1 MLQILGGAWGGQK
14 LHVPSGAK
22 LRPSAGRVKEAIF
35 SILTSMQM
43 KRGESGFSDWRCLD
57 LFAGV
62 GGLGFEALSRGAVS
76 CVFVEKDKRN
86 VWAIKKNAVS
96 LGCEENAAVLSVAVE
111 KWEAWGGLGPY
122 DLVFLDPPYE
132 RDDEAALLALLTR
145 PGVLSP
151 NAIVVFE
158 HAPSHKVAP
167 TGTLQIHSERRLGPA
182 GLSVFICGR

>member
-1 MLQILGGAWGGQK
+1 VWGGQK

-35 SILTSMQM
+35 SILTSIQM
-43 KRGESGFSDWRCLD
+43 KRGESGFSGRRCLD

-62 GGLGFEALSRGAVS
+62 GGLGFEALSRGAAS

-86 VWAIKKNAVS
+86 AQAIKKNAVS
-96 LGCEENAAVLSVAVE
+96 LGCEEDIAVLPVTVE
-111 KWEAWGGLGPY
+111 KVAAWESAGPY
-122 DLVFLDPPYE
+122 DLIFLDPPYE

-158 HAPSHKVAP
+158 HDPSHKVEP
-167 TGTLQIHSERRLGPA
+167 TGALQIHSERRLGPA